1 MADIC
6 TSTSDDGKQHF
17 REVTL
22 NEITNSR

>member
-6 TSTSDDGKQHF
+6 TGTSDDGKQHI

-22 NEITNSR
+22 NEITIFR